1 MPATPTRDDQLQQ
14 HYYNLNKATRE
25 VLKDGKVMVDGNFGD
40 LSGSLR
46 KMKDVLDDTVAE
58 KE

>member
-1 MPATPTRDDQLQQ
+1 
-14 HYYNLNKATRE
+14 LNKATRE